1 MPNALASSLPKKL
14 LDQQRVFAEITVLRQ
29 SGPVMSGA
37 ALL

>member
-1 MPNALASSLPKKL
+1 MPNALASAYPKRL
-14 LDQQRVFAEITVLRQ
+14 LDQQRVFAEITVLRE

>member
-29 SGPVMSGA
+29 SGPVMSGT